1 MEAIVKQVVTVIE
14 IREQDVALCQRIL
27 GAMKADDIIRAYV
40 WREDYAV
47 LIPAYGMEPVEVKIA
62 FDQLKKR
69 MEADNS
75 E

>member
-1 MEAIVKQVVTVIE
+1 MKAIVKQVVTVIE
-14 IREQDVALCQRIL
+14 IREQDRGLCRRL
-27 GAMKADDIIRAYV
+27 LDAMKGDDIIRAYV

-69 MEADNS
+69 MEADNC